1 MRFLTNT
8 FQLPHNLEQQ
18 LERHV
23 VPIQTLLGSLAF
35 AFACIVVA
43 QFAGIKALATTNTM
57 VEVGAFFIV
66 AALMGVVQLAK
77 QKKALRYSLP
87 IALAAP
93 LFAVVIAYKNG
104 YLPFAFAL
112 PITLLT
118 LLAYRGR
125 FRLIVPYLFV
135 AAWAIAEHFSP
146 VQAAEPYVLR
156 LILIN
161 AVLIYPINLLPKSG
175 TKRFSIKLSK
185 LCWLQAC

>member
-23 VPIQTLLGSLAF
+23 APIQTLLGACALFFVFVVMTQLAG
-35 AFACIVVA
+35 V
-43 QFAGIKALATTNTM
+43 KALATTNVAVVAGIT
-57 VEVGAFFIV
+57 FIV
-66 AALMGVVQLAK
+66 AALMGLIHLAK

-87 IALAAP
+87 VALIAP

-104 YLPFAFAL
+104 YLPFTFAL

-125 FRLIVPYLFV
+125 FRLIVPYLIV
-135 AAWAIAEHFSP
+135 AAWAIAEHLSP

-156 LILIN
+156 LIMLN
-161 AVLIYPINLLPKSG
+161 AVLI
-175 TKRFSIKLSK
+175 
-185 LCWLQAC
+185 